1 METKFY
7 WLNANY
13 MLKWETLLCLLIAI
27 TERFKMNSNIE
38 QIIMLLVTAY
48 LLGSIPSG
56 VWIGKIFFHV
66 DIRRH
71 GSGNI
76 GTTNTYR
83 VLGPIAGTI
92 VMALDIS
99 KGAVATLLPTFFHIT
114 MISPLVFGLMAILGH
129 TFSVFDKF
137 KGGKAVATSAGM
149 LLAYKPAFFFLA
161 AGIWILVILLTSMVS
176 LASMIG
182 FTLTTIA
189 IFFTHD
195 VFLSILAAV
204 LTVFIFYRHR
214 ANISRI
220 KNGTE
225 SMVPFGLGNM
235 IRKKKA
241 Q

>member
-1 METKFY
+1 
-7 WLNANY
+7 
-13 MLKWETLLCLLIAI
+13 
-27 TERFKMNSNIE
+27 MNSNIE

>member
-1 METKFY
+1 MINNVEQVI
-7 WLNANY
+7 L
-13 MLKWETLLCLLIAI
+13 MLVA
-27 TERFKMNSNIE
+27 
-38 QIIMLLVTAY
+38 AY

-56 VWIGKIFFHV
+56 VWIGKAFFHI

-83 VLGPIAGTI
+83 VLGPIAGTV

-99 KGAVATLLPTFFHIT
+99 KGAVATLLPTFFHVYT
-114 MISPLVFGLMAILGH
+114 ISPLVFGLAAILGH
-129 TFSVFDKF
+129 TFSIFDKF

-161 AGIWILVILLTSMVS
+161 FAIWVLVILLTSMVS
-176 LASMIG
+176 LASMVG

-195 VFLSILAAV
+195 VFLSILAAI

-220 KNGTE
+220 RNGTE
-225 SMVPFGLGNM
+225 SMVPFGIGHLL
-235 IRKKKA
+235 RQKKENN
-241 Q
+241 